1 MMTEED
7 WGGEAPLKVSAE
19 RKKKNFLIKYI
30 YLSAYR
36 INEKK
41 TVNQRSDYQTIAQ
54 DSKLAG

>member
-7 WGGEAPLKVSAE
+7 WGGEAPLKVRAE
-19 RKKKNFLIKYI
+19 RKKNFLITYI

-36 INEKK
+36 NNEKK
-41 TVNQRSDYQTIAQ
+41 TVNQRSNYQTIAQ

>member
-19 RKKKNFLIKYI
+19 RKKNFLIKYI

-36 INEKK
+36 INKKK